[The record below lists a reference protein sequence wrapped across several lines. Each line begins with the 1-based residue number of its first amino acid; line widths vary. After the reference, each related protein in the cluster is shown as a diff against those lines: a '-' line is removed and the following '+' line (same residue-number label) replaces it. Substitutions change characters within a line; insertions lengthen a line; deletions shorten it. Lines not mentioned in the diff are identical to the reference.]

1 MNDIEYLNGLLDGL
15 DDLSDAAWQQV
26 CLDRISHDARFKGRD
41 PFDVWVMWLE
51 ANA

>member
-15 DDLSDAAWQQV
+15 DDLSDEAWQQV
-26 CLDRISHDARFKGRD
+26 CLDRISIDARFKGCD